1 MPPSVMTFNEKTL
14 NQSLN
19 MIFFCFVDVIMIYR
33 LEIENFH
40 SIRDRQV
47 LDLRA
52 PANAPSDSNR
62 LAPCWPGSPERA
74 PKVVA
79 VFGANGSGKSNL
91 LRTLSLGA
99 WFVRSSFTLAPRD
112 WIPLQPFNDEIS
124 FHQPTRLKIWWSG
137 PADISA
143 TDPEE
148 SAACPYCYE
157 LVIANRQDRN
167 VAREAVFF
175 WPASSGRKTRLV
187 ERLGDGSVKAA
198 KAFGL
203 SGYKGALEKVLR
215 PNASVIST
223 LTQLNHPVASM
234 IAASARAVQANVFEG
249 KVELADDVVLRE
261 YVRRPEM
268 VEEFNREISRVDV
281 GVRALEVAP
290 GEDGPE
296 ARFRHEGL
304 ADSMP
309 AVFESHGTR
318 QFLKLYP
325 LIFDSLAMG
334 GVAVIDELDAAMHSM
349 ILPEII
355 GWFHDPER
363 NPRNAQLWMSC
374 QNTSVLEELSKDEIV
389 FCEKDRQGRTETYS
403 LNDVK
408 AVRRDENFYKKY
420 LGGVYGAVPRI
431 G

>member
-1 MPPSVMTFNEKTL
+1 
-14 NQSLN
+14 
-19 MIFFCFVDVIMIYR
+19 MIYR
-33 LEIENFH
+33 LEIENFR
-40 SIRDRQV
+40 SICDRQV

-52 PANAPSDSNR
+52 PANAPSGINR
-62 LAPCWPGSPERA
+62 LAACWQGSQERA

-91 LRTLSLGA
+91 LRTLSFGA
-99 WFVRSSFTLAPRD
+99 WFIGSSFALAPGDR
-112 WIPLQPFNDEIS
+112 IPFEPFNDKVS
-124 FHQPTRLKIWWSG
+124 FERPTRLKFWWSG
-137 PADISA
+137 LEDFGPIE
-143 TDPEE
+143 PEE
-148 SAACPYCYE
+148 SAECPYCYE
-157 LVIANRQDRN
+157 LVIANGQDRN
-167 VAREAVFF
+167 VVREAIFF
-175 WPASSGRKTRLV
+175 WPTSSGRKTRLI

-234 IAASARAVQANVFEG
+234 IAASAGAVLSNIYVD
-249 KVELADDVVLRE
+249 KIELADNVVLRE
-261 YVRRPEM
+261 YISRPQM
-268 VEEFNREISRVDV
+268 VDEFNREISRVDV

-290 GEDGPE
+290 SDDGPQV
-296 ARFRHEGL
+296 RFRHQGL
-304 ADSMP
+304 ALPMP
-309 AVFESHGTR
+309 HFLESHGTR

-325 LIFDSLAMG
+325 LISDSLATG
-334 GVAVIDELDAAMHSM
+334 GIVIIDELDAAIHSM

-374 QNTSVLEELSKDEIV
+374 HNTSVLEELSKDEIV
-389 FCEKDRQGRTETYS
+389 FCEKDLRGRTQTYC

-408 AVRRDENFYKKY
+408 AVRRDDNYYKKY